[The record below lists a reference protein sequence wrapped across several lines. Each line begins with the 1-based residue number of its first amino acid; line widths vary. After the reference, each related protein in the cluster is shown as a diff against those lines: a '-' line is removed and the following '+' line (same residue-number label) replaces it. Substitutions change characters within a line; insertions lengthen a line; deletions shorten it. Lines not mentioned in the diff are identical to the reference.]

1 MLKIS
6 QASIQ
11 GCYPCQRARQI
22 LSSMVGEWFE
32 YEYLDLYIP
41 EDRRRAEELGLYKNS
56 VPMFYKDDEI
66 YDKNFMEVIQEVK
79 DYINDKKEEEK

>member
-22 LSSMVGEWFE
+22 LSNLVGEWFE
-32 YEYLDLYIP
+32 YEYLDLNIGDDL
-41 EDRRRAEELGLYKNS
+41 ERAKELGIYQRG
-56 VPMFYKDDEI
+56 VPMFYKNDEI
-66 YDKNFMEVIQEVK
+66 HRKNYMEVIQEVK